1 MKLWKWYL
9 SPYNAFVRGQSIR
22 FWDDLNIKF
31 RLDLDLGFIS
41 KTPVNNTVLYWH
53 RYTTTSVNWHSRN
66 FTTWCGFS
74 SDFLNVP
81 PTKCQKL
88 GGLG

>member
-41 KTPVNNTVLYWH
+41 KTPVNNTVLY
-53 RYTTTSVNWHSRN
+53 
-66 FTTWCGFS
+66 
-74 SDFLNVP
+74 
-81 PTKCQKL
+81 
-88 GGLG
+88 